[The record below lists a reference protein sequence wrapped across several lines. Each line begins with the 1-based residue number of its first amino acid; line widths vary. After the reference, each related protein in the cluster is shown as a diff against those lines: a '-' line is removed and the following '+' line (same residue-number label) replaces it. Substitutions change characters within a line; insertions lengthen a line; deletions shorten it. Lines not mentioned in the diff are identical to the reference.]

1 MSKYKEM
8 SNLDFDMQ
16 SYDEEECT
24 IDMALA
30 DLNERIAADRM
41 IDGN

>member
-1 MSKYKEM
+1 MSEYKDM

-16 SYDEEECT
+16 SYDEEEFA

-41 IDGN
+41 IDEN